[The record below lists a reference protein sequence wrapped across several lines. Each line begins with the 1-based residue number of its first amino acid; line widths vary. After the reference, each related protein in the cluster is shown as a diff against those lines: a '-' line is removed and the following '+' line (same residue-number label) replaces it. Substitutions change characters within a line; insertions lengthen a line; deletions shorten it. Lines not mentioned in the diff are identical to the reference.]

1 MMIVGLTGG
10 IGSGKTTVAKFFSE
24 FKNISIYTA
33 DLEAKKLMN
42 SSKIIKDNLI
52 KEFGELAFVNQKL
65 NRKYIA
71 EIVFKDKEK
80 LANLNAIV
88 HPEVKINF
96 QEFVKNN
103 SKKDYIIYENAILFE
118 SKSNLICDIIITVFA
133 DINTKILRVIDR
145 DSSTKKE
152 VLNRMKNQ
160 WQEDK
165 IILQSNYIIYNEL
178 LDETKWQVNKIHNI
192 LTKKSQNF

>member
-24 FKNISIYTA
+24 FKNIAVYTA

-160 WQEDK
+160 WQEDN

-192 LTKKSQNF
+192 LTKKAQNF